1 MKSIYRRTAL
11 VAAGTVAVGTVATVA
26 LWRKPA
32 PPIHVIAAE
41 GGGHVALQP
50 FSSLQKTDPPA
61 APAAASLLDAE
72 GKSHAVT
79 EFAGKILVV
88 NMWATWCVPCV
99 AEMPALQA
107 LAAKAATAGILV
119 LPLSSD
125 RGGREVV
132 EKFYANHGLT
142 GLPIWLDPKGE
153 VGRAWGARGLPTTYI
168 IDRKGM
174 LRGKLEGAV
183 DWGSDE
189 TIKAITALAG

>member
-1 MKSIYRRTAL
+1 MKSIYRRAAL
-11 VAAGTVAVGTVATVA
+11 VAAGTVAVGTLATVA

-32 PPIHVIAAE
+32 PVVQVIAAE
-41 GGGHVALQP
+41 GGHVVLQP
-50 FSSLQKTDPPA
+50 FSSLQKIDPPA
-61 APAAASLLDAE
+61 PPAAVSLLDAE
-72 GKSHAVT
+72 GKPHMVA

-107 LAAKAATAGILV
+107 LAAKAATTGILV

-125 RGGREVV
+125 RGGRDVV
-132 EKFYANHGLT
+132 EKFYASHNLT

-168 IDRKGM
+168 IDRKGL